1 MEPLSRRGQ
10 EPTLKDDNDPLAL
23 SPAAPTTG
31 PSRRGRPPRRPN
43 AYPSAP
49 VLRVVGGVDGGAEG
63 PEGAEGAEE
72 ASYSQQNGLLAINML
87 LFEVSRFA
95 PRAAAQPRAPY
106 PTPSMPRHT
115 AHTASSLAEAV
126 RRGGGRV
133 PLLLLCTLYMGVAHR
148 LGLGLRLVTI
158 RDEVQQ
164 LRMARGMARG
174 KAPPAADD
182 DPTYNEPTY
191 LLQLPGTADQR
202 ELYVDVRAEGRLRST
217 HDLAAFLHPS
227 LRALPSDK
235 IREFVTPLSH
245 ETYCVQATPWLGL
258 RVRGRGRVRVL
269 DLLRA
274 GNSPP
279 LHTHTLTLTAP
290 ALTLAAQLLRELED
304 TAADS
309 GSLAEA
315 AFWRVQQEVLIKQQ
329 QLWQQQ
335 QQLFDELFDE
345 GGEGGEEGEEGRNA
359 AEA

>member
-1 MEPLSRRGQ
+1 MPQAQYVWFTREVEPLSRRVQ

-31 PSRRGRPPRRPN
+31 PARRGRPPRRPN

-49 VLRVVGGVDGGAEG
+49 LLRIVGGADSGA
-63 PEGAEGAEE
+63 EGAEGAEGLGE

-106 PTPSMPRHT
+106 PAPSIPQHMPH
-115 AHTASSLAEAV
+115 AASSLAEAV

-148 LGLGLRLVTI
+148 LGLGLRLVSI

-164 LRMARGMARG
+164 LRQARGTARG
-174 KAPPAADD
+174 KVGGRGAPAADD

-245 ETYCVQATPWLGL
+245 ETYCVQAT
-258 RVRGRGRVRVL
+258 
-269 DLLRA
+269 RA
-274 GNSPP
+274 TPNPLPP
-279 LHTHTLTLTAP
+279 HTHTHTRVSPPHVP
-290 ALTLAAQLLRELED
+290 AAAV
-304 TAADS
+304 A
-309 GSLAEA
+309 
-315 AFWRVQQEVLIKQQ
+315 
-329 QLWQQQ
+329 
-335 QQLFDELFDE
+335 
-345 GGEGGEEGEEGRNA
+345 
-359 AEA
+359 

>member
-49 VLRVVGGVDGGAEG
+49 VLRVVGGVDGSAEG

-106 PTPSMPRHT
+106 PTPSIPRHT

-245 ETYCVQATPWLGL
+245 ETYCVQATPWVGVGLGL
-258 RVRGRGRVRVL
+258 GSWVRVM
-269 DLLRA
+269 
-274 GNSPP
+274 G
-279 LHTHTLTLTAP
+279 
-290 ALTLAAQLLRELED
+290 
-304 TAADS
+304 
-309 GSLAEA
+309 
-315 AFWRVQQEVLIKQQ
+315 
-329 QLWQQQ
+329 
-335 QQLFDELFDE
+335 
-345 GGEGGEEGEEGRNA
+345 
-359 AEA
+359 